1 MKPTKREKIEKIKIP
16 ILNDEYF
23 VYVLFGNEMKVCDWL
38 RGYFDDRKLDLD
50 DFQGF
55 RARCYYKK
63 GCYPVIYCLSKK
75 HLYASLAHEAIHA
88 VNYIWRDI
96 GETEKE
102 EVYAHSIGAI
112 VYAVEK
118 FNSLSKTRKKK

>member
-1 MKPTKREKIEKIKIP
+1 MIKKIKVP

-23 VYVLFGNEMKVCDWL
+23 VYVLFGDEIKACDWL
-38 RGYFDDRKLDLD
+38 RDYFDDRKLDLD
-50 DFQGF
+50 DFRGF
-55 RARCYYKK
+55 RARCFYKQ
-63 GCYPVIYCLSKK
+63 GFYPVIYCAVKE

-88 VNYIWRDI
+88 INYIWRDI

-102 EVYAHSIGAI
+102 EVYAHSVGAV

-118 FNSLSKTRKKK
+118 FMKPKGKRNEKNV